1 MQSTRRIA
9 KALLKWFRANARAL
23 PWRRTRNPYAI
34 WISEVMLQQTQV
46 KTVIPYW
53 TGWMKHL
60 PTVQSLARASDERVL
75 KLWEGLGYY
84 SRARNLHKAAKIIV
98 SEQRAEF
105 PRTFDAILGLPGIG
119 RYTAGAICSIAFN
132 QPQPVL
138 DGNVVRVLTRVF
150 GISGN
155 PKERRT
161 NERLWQL
168 ASELVLEAA
177 SEQSGCSHLNQALME
192 LGAVICLPQM
202 PKCESCP
209 LRRCCAALATDR
221 VNRLPNLPAR
231 VPTTERH
238 FLAFVVNSN
247 GHFLVHQRPDGIVN
261 QRLWE
266 FPNVEVT
273 NGEARQPKSI
283 AEKLLGLRLA
293 SLENVGVIRHSITRY
308 RIAVDVF
315 RCTVQRKSKA
325 GQWLTLEEVDQR
337 ALTSAHRKILAK
349 IWNGSD

>member
-1 MQSTRRIA
+1 VQSTRRIA
-9 KALLKWFRANARAL
+9 KALLAWFRANARDL
-23 PWRRTRNPYAI
+23 PWRRTRDPYGI

-53 TGWMKHL
+53 TRWMKNL
-60 PTVQSLARASDERVL
+60 PTVRSLARASEDRVL

-84 SRARNLHKAAKIIV
+84 SRARNLHKAAKIVV
-98 SEQRAEF
+98 SEHRAEF
-105 PRTFDAILGLPGIG
+105 PPTFDAILALPGIG
-119 RYTAGAICSIAFN
+119 RYTAGAICSIAFD
-132 QPQPVL
+132 QPHPVL
-138 DGNVVRVLTRVF
+138 DGNVMRVLTRVF

-168 ASELVLEAA
+168 ASEVVSAAA

-192 LGAVICLPQM
+192 LGAVICLPQT
-202 PKCESCP
+202 PKCGSCP
-209 LRRCCAALATDR
+209 LRRCCVALATDR
-221 VNRLPNLPAR
+221 VDRLPNLPAR
-231 VPTTERH
+231 MPATQRR
-238 FLAFVVNSN
+238 FLAFVVNRN
-247 GHFLVHQRPDGIVN
+247 GHFLVRQRPDGVVN

-273 NGEARQPKSI
+273 NGEAVRPKSI
-283 AEKLLGLRLA
+283 AEKLLGMRLA
-293 SLENVGVIRHSITRY
+293 SFENVGVIRHSITRY

-315 RCTVQRKSKA
+315 RCAVQRKSKA
-325 GQWLTLEEVDQR
+325 GQWLTLKEVDQR

-349 IWNGSD
+349 IWNDGD

>member
-1 MQSTRRIA
+1 MVIA
-9 KALLKWFRANARAL
+9 KALLAWFRANARDL
-23 PWRRTRNPYAI
+23 PWRRTRDPYAI

-53 TGWMKHL
+53 GRWMKHL
-60 PTVQSLARASDERVL
+60 PTVHSLARASEERVV

-84 SRARNLHKAAKIIV
+84 SRARNLHKAARLIV
-98 SEQRAEF
+98 NEHRAEF
-105 PRTFDAILGLPGIG
+105 PRTFDAILALPGIG
-119 RYTAGAICSIAFN
+119 RYTAGAICSIAFD
-132 QPQPVL
+132 QPLPVL
-138 DGNVVRVLTRVF
+138 DGNVVRVLTRLF

-168 ASELVLEAA
+168 ASMLVSAAA

-231 VPTTERH
+231 APATHRH
-238 FLAFVVNSN
+238 FIAFVINSN
-247 GHFLVHQRPDGIVN
+247 DRFLVRQRPDGIVN

-266 FPNVEVT
+266 FPNVEIT
-273 NGEARQPKSI
+273 NGGAAHPKSI
-283 AEKLLGLRLA
+283 AEKLLGMRFA
-293 SLENVGVIRHSITRY
+293 SIENLGAIHHSITRY

-315 RCTVQRKSKA
+315 RCTAQHKSKT

-349 IWNGSD
+349 IRNGSN